1 VDRAVALS
9 LLLTAIARPVLPAA
23 PMHCVDA
30 PEPGSGKSLLIDVA
44 SILASGGPASVM
56 DFGRDAVEAGKRLDA
71 MMLAGDPMIAIDNV
85 EAPLEGAV
93 LCQMLSQMARR
104 IRVMGT
110 YQVVTVPCVQLITAT
125 GCNLTLRG
133 DIVRR
138 AIICR
143 LDAKTDRPEL
153 RAIDQDLIAE
163 VRERRRE
170 IVGDLI
176 TMLLAYQRAEHP
188 NTGVSPLGGFGSW
201 SRMVRQALIWAGEV
215 DPCQSMD
222 RIRGDDPSRQN
233 LALVL
238 RTWHAAFGNKAVTAA
253 EAVERAG
260 GDANLREALAAVCI
274 KPGVLDASALGYWL
288 RAHRDKRSG
297 RLVLRA
303 GQDDGHRKVARWI
316 VNAGDGG

>member
-1 VDRAVALS
+1 
-9 LLLTAIARPVLPAA
+9 
-23 PMHCVDA
+23 MHCVDS
-30 PEPGSGKSLLIDVA
+30 PEPGSGKSLLVDVA
-44 SILASGGPASVM
+44 AMLASGGPASVM
-56 DFGRDAVEAGKRLDA
+56 DFGRDPVEAGKRLDA
-71 MMLAGDPMIAIDNV
+71 MMLCGDPLIAIDNV

-93 LCQMLSQMARR
+93 LCQMLTQTARR

-110 YQVVTVPCVQLITAT
+110 HQVVTVPCVQLITAT

-138 AIICR
+138 VIICR
-143 LDAKTDRPEL
+143 LDAGTDRPEL
-153 RAIDQDLIAE
+153 RVIDQDLIAE
-163 VRERRRE
+163 TTANRRE

-176 TMLLAYQRAEHP
+176 TVMFAYQRAGHP
-188 NTGVSPLGGFGSW
+188 DTGVSPMGGFGAW

-215 DPCQSMD
+215 DPCGSMD
-222 RIRGDDPSRQN
+222 RTRGDDPSWQN
-233 LALVL
+233 LTLVVGA
-238 RTWHAAFGNKAVTAA
+238 WHAAFRENAVTAA

-260 GDANLREALAAVCI
+260 EDANLREALTAVC
-274 KPGVLDASALGYWL
+274 KRRGVLDTIALGYWL

-303 GQDDGHRKVARWI
+303 GPSDGHKKVAWWV